1 MTFIP
6 IVKSHLIKNMLKK
19 ILFLHIL
26 LAFSLAVFAQSPA
39 AFKVFPERPESGKTL
54 TITYDASQTVLS
66 GKKQVSAVVYQYIN
80 YKWKAAD
87 LKLESVQNLWRATFN
102 VSADCGFLGFK
113 FTSGEL
119 TDNNRDQG
127 YFVMLSDAKR
137 KGLIA
142 PGGYAGW
149 GIARSPKYGMDIPNY
164 IKFEGISDSATYHW
178 LNQEISYNQPS
189 KSMLAYLYASALKNT
204 YKESATPR
212 LQRVMAYLKRPE
224 ASELDLFNGRR
235 IAQYLLNDKNLADSI
250 EKVWAQRFPK
260 GSLARIAAY
269 KKIGQSRDIATILAA
284 SERFL
289 EDFPEYQ
296 SSPEI
301 DAQNRIS
308 YGMVYQNIM
317 VFGAMQHPN
326 GNEVAHYVDSL
337 TFESLPNVYYKLI
350 QIPYDKGNLNRLKEY
365 SDLLVKRFE
374 YFKMHQP
381 ESMAYLSPIEWQKEY
396 QGLFVLNVSRVYAG
410 LLNKAGLYAQ
420 ALHITQE
427 AQKIQHYKQAAINN
441 EQAIALQKLGK
452 SAELEKLLIKS
463 MFENQ
468 SSTEMTAMLKALY
481 IKRKKS
487 ASGFEAYVES
497 LKNPADLQKNHEE
510 LKARMIKKEMPAW
523 SMKDL
528 KGNTVTLAGLK
539 GKTVV
544 MDFWA
549 TWCVPCKASFP
560 GMKLA
565 VEKYKNDPDVVFLF
579 VDTEEYKAGFQ
590 AEVAKYI
597 KDNQY
602 PFKVLFDNQT
612 EGAKTNDEVFSRV
625 AKTFTISGIPQKLII
640 DRNGYLRFIS
650 IGYGGSATAL
660 ADEISSL
667 IELTKSAN

>member
-1 MTFIP
+1 
-6 IVKSHLIKNMLKK
+6 MLKK

-26 LAFSLAVFAQSPA
+26 LAFSFAVYAQSPA
-39 AFKVFPERPESGKTL
+39 AFKVSPERPENGKPI
-54 TITYDASQTVLS
+54 TITYDASQTPLS
-66 GKKQVSAVVYQYIN
+66 GKKQVNAVVYQYIN

-87 LKLESVQNLWRATFN
+87 LKLNGVQNHWKATFN
-102 VSADCGFLGFK
+102 VPVDCGFLGFK
-113 FTSGEL
+113 FTSGDQI
-119 TDNNRDQG
+119 DNNQDQG
-127 YFVMLSDAKR
+127 YFVMLSDSRR

-149 GIARSPKYGMDIPNY
+149 GMARSPKYGMDIPNY

-189 KSMLAYLYASALKNT
+189 KSILAYPYATALKAT
-204 YKESATPR
+204 YKDSATPR

-235 IAQYLLNDKNLADSI
+235 IAQYLLNDKNMADSI
-250 EKVWAQRFPK
+250 EKMWVKHFPN
-260 GSLARIAAY
+260 GSLARLAAY
-269 KKIGQSRDIATILAA
+269 KNITQSRDIPTILAA
-284 SERFL
+284 SEKFL
-289 EDFPEYQ
+289 KDFPEYQ
-296 SSPEI
+296 HNAVI
-301 DAQNRIS
+301 DDQNRIN

-317 VFGAMQHPN
+317 VFGAMQHPD
-326 GNEVAHYVDSL
+326 GNEVAQYVDSL
-337 TFESLPNVYYKLI
+337 SFEALPNVYYKLI
-350 QIPYDKGNLNRLKEY
+350 QISYDKGNLNRLKEY

-374 YFKMHQP
+374 YFKTHQP
-381 ESMAYLSPIEWQKEY
+381 ESMAYLSPTEWQKEY
-396 QGLFVLNVSRVYAG
+396 TRLFVLNVSRVYSG

-420 ALHITQE
+420 ALRITEE

-468 SSTEMTAMLKALY
+468 SSTEMKTMLKAIY

-487 ASGFEAYVES
+487 AAGFEAYLES
-497 LKNPADLQKNHEE
+497 LKNPANLKKNQEE
-510 LKARMIKKEMPAW
+510 LKARMIKKEMPDW

-539 GKTVV
+539 GKTIV

-579 VDTEEYKAGFQ
+579 IDTEEYKAGFR

-602 PFKVLFDNQT
+602 PFQVLFDNQT

-640 DRNGYLRFIS
+640 DRNGFLRFIS

>member
-1 MTFIP
+1 
-6 IVKSHLIKNMLKK
+6 MLKK

-26 LAFSLAVFAQSPA
+26 LAFSFAVCAQSPA
-39 AFKVFPERPESGKTL
+39 AFKVAPERPESGKPL
-54 TITYDASQTVLS
+54 TITYDASQTGLS
-66 GKKQVSAVVYQYIN
+66 GKKQINAVVYQYIN

-87 LKLESVQNLWRATFN
+87 LKLDGVQNHWKATFN
-102 VSADCGFLGFK
+102 VPADCGFLGFK
-113 FTSGEL
+113 FTSGEQ
-119 TDNNRDQG
+119 TDNNQDQG
-127 YFVMLSDAKR
+127 YFVMMSDPQR
-137 KGLIA
+137 KGLNA

-149 GIARSPKYGMDIPNY
+149 GMARSPKYGMDIPNY

-178 LNQEISYNQPS
+178 LNQEISFNQPS
-189 KSMLAYLYASALKNT
+189 KSILAYPYATALN
-204 YKESATPR
+204 ATFKDDAAPR

-235 IAQYLLNDKNLADSI
+235 IAQYLLNDKKLADSI
-250 EKVWAQRFPK
+250 EKVWAQRFPN
-260 GSLARIAAY
+260 GSLARLAAY
-269 KKIGQSRDIATILAA
+269 KNINQSRDIPTILAA
-284 SERFL
+284 SEKFL
-289 EDFPEYQ
+289 KDFPEYQ
-296 SSPEI
+296 HNQVI
-301 DAQNRIS
+301 DEQNRIN

-317 VFGAMQHPN
+317 VFGAMQHPD
-326 GNEVAHYVDSL
+326 GDEVARYVDSL
-337 TFESLPNVYYKLI
+337 SFEALPNVFYKLI

-374 YFKMHQP
+374 YFRTHQP
-381 ESMAYLSPIEWQKEY
+381 ESMAYLSPTEWQKEY
-396 QGLFVLNVSRVYAG
+396 KRLFVLNVSRVYSG

-420 ALHITQE
+420 ALRVTEE
-427 AQKIQHYKQAAINN
+427 AQKIQHYKQAAINH

-452 SAELEKLLIKS
+452 NAELEKLLIKS

-468 SSTEMTAMLKALY
+468 SSTGMTAMLEALY

-487 ASGFEAYVES
+487 AAGFEAYLES
-497 LKNPADLQKNHEE
+497 LKNPANLKKNQEE
-510 LKARMIKKEMPAW
+510 LKGRMIKKEMPDW

-539 GKTVV
+539 GKTIV

-579 VDTEEYKAGFQ
+579 IDTEEYKAGFR
-590 AEVAKYI
+590 AEVAQYI

-602 PFKVLFDNQT
+602 PFQVLFDNQT

-640 DRNGYLRFIS
+640 DRNGFLRFIS